1 MLVNTETIIF
11 DFGHDANVN
20 KWYQT
25 NDNVMGGVSNSEM
38 TIDEN
43 GNGVFSG
50 NVSLENYGGFA
61 MTRLPL
67 NLKIN
72 QNQKKVILYLKGD
85 GKVYQFRLKSD
96 ASQSYWFVHSFQTTT
111 ENQIVEIPLNE
122 FYPSYRGRKLNM
134 ENFSSDTLKE
144 VAILIGNKKNESF
157 ELLIDKITLH

>member
-11 DFGHDANVN
+11 DFGQDANVN

-25 NDNVMGGVSNSEM
+25 NDNVMGGVSNSKM

-72 QNQKKVILYLKGD
+72 QNQNKVILYLKGD
-85 GKVYQFRLKSD
+85 GKMYQFRLKSD
-96 ASQSYWFVHSFQTTT
+96 ASQSYWFVHSFQTTN
-111 ENQIVEIPLNE
+111 EYQIIEIPLND

-144 VAILIGNKKNESF
+144 IAILIGNKKNESF
-157 ELLIDKITLH
+157 ELAIDKITLQ